1 MKFALLGCD
10 PDTLALALAVARS
23 DEHELS
29 WAHALGAQEPAVR
42 AAAPGLL
49 LAEHWEDLLGGN
61 MADVVLVSRADDQE
75 LRTEQ
80 LRKLT
85 QAGITMIVAHPVVD
99 SMLAYYEL
107 DMIRQESRAA
117 MWPYLP
123 QRWHPAWERVGEL
136 IAGGAAGGIGT
147 LEQVVVEHASAD
159 RGRSEVLYAFVRDME
174 LVRPFC
180 GALNKVSAMTASG
193 VRTSPDQVNYG
204 TLSVQMSSLSNVL
217 VRWSVSTAGESG
229 ATRYSFL
236 GARGKVVLDTNPA
249 SDWRLEFHEG
259 GEASREEI
267 TCVDTATVALAAL
280 ARCVRP
286 AGSSKTEKQDAGLGP
301 PLPNWL
307 DACRTME
314 LADAVEHSLQRGRTI
329 ELHYDTPSEHATFK
343 GVMSG
348 VGCLLLMVGLLVLV
362 VATTAVNAGVPLAD
376 YWPYLLLGVLIV
388 FLLLQCLRLVFP
400 GDRPPP
406 ADSK

>member
-10 PDTLALALAVARS
+10 SNTLALALAVARS
-23 DEHELS
+23 DEHELG
-29 WAHALGAQEPAVR
+29 WAHDLGPQEPAVR
-42 AAAPGLL
+42 AASPGLL
-49 LAEHWEDLLGGN
+49 LAEHWEDLLGGSV
-61 MADVVLVSRADDQE
+61 ADVVIVSRAGDQE

-85 QAGITMIVAHPVVD
+85 QAGITMVVSHPVVD

-107 DMIRQESRAA
+107 DMIRQESRAV
-117 MWPYLP
+117 MLPYLP
-123 QRWHPAWERVGEL
+123 QRWHPAWRRVSEL
-136 IAGGAAGGIGT
+136 VAAGAAGGIGG

-180 GALNKVSAMTASG
+180 GALNKVSAMTGSG
-193 VRTSPDQVNYG
+193 VRTPADHVNYG

-217 VRWSVSTAGESG
+217 VRWSVSIGAESG

-236 GARGKVVLDTNPA
+236 GTGGKVVLDTKPG
-249 SDWRLEFHEG
+249 SSWELEFHRG
-259 GEASREEI
+259 GDTLRETI
-267 TCVDTATVALAAL
+267 DCSDAAAIALPAIVK
-280 ARCVRP
+280 RVHS
-286 AGSSKTEKQDAGLGP
+286 AGSPETETDDVGLSP
-301 PLPNWL
+301 PPDWL

-314 LADAVEHSLQRGRTI
+314 LADAAEHGLQRGRTI
-329 ELHYDTPSEHATFK
+329 ELHYDTPSEQATFK

-348 VGCLLLMVGLLVLV
+348 VGCLLLIVGLLLLV

-376 YWPYLLLGVLIV
+376 YWPHVLLGVLVV

-406 ADSK
+406 L